1 MLLTVLLAVGFL
13 AVLLAVGL
21 LGHVST
27 SLHGAAMLGQHAALL
42 GLDVG
47 KFADTLLAV
56 AYIGG
61 IPIRRPTAED
71 SAHKEC
77 LQAVLACL
85 EGNLRTI
92 VAHAGDE
99 EVAVVDEHFTVE
111 PQCGVEGKELVNTVF
126 GNVHEAFSRSR
137 IVLDVAHTCRYLL
150 YGAHTL

>member
-56 AYIGG
+56 AYIGS
-61 IPIRRPTAED
+61 IPIGGPSVENA
-71 SAHKEC
+71 SYKER
-77 LQAVLACL
+77 LEAVFPGL
-85 EGNLRTI
+85 EGNLRAV
-92 VAHAGDE
+92 VAHAGDK